1 MEEKLDKIIKEI
13 NRQNIWS
20 YLYFALLLIIICI
33 ATSVSQPYTIEVT
46 WKNDIHNPSNTEFVN
61 EVLFNLN
68 DTLVITDLDYTL
80 QIEFCKRYYN
90 TLDNKTKEW
99 FNKNNK

>member
-1 MEEKLDKIIKEI
+1 MII
-13 NRQNIWS
+13 
-20 YLYFALLLIIICI
+20 
-33 ATSVSQPYTIEVT
+33 VSTVDIQPNLIEVT

-68 DTLVITDLDYTL
+68 DTLIITDLDYTL
-80 QIEFCKRYYN
+80 QIEFCKGYYN